1 MPKDGKPDNRSIM
14 SATTKNIV
22 EQKPQQ
28 KRETPKI
35 QKSRIINLSTMNK
48 GIKTVLYPVKDI
60 NQSKTVFRKLLGVEP
75 YADQPYYVGFKIG
88 DQDIGLVP
96 DSPEAGMTAFYHVDD
111 IKNSLQILVDG
122 GAEIIQDV
130 RNVGGGRL
138 IASVKD
144 KDSNI
149 IGLVQN

>member
-1 MPKDGKPDNRSIM
+1 
-14 SATTKNIV
+14 
-22 EQKPQQ
+22 
-28 KRETPKI
+28 
-35 QKSRIINLSTMNK
+35 MNQ
-48 GIKTVLYPVKDI
+48 GIKTVIYPVKDI
-60 NQSKTVFRKLLGVEP
+60 TQSKTVFQKLLGVEP

-96 DSPEAGMTAFYHVDD
+96 NGSNAGMTAFFHIDD
-111 IKNSLQILVDG
+111 IKNSLQILVDA

-130 RNVGGGRL
+130 KDVGGGRL

-144 KDSNI
+144 TDGNI